1 MGDFYS
7 EVLVKKKKTPLESVI
22 KVAAIAVTAVTGLL
36 GLLGQPLILIVAVV
50 MGVLCYLFL
59 PRLDVEF
66 EYTYVNGSMDVDRIY
81 SKIKRKRAASY
92 EFSEMEI
99 LAPEKSH
106 QLDSYRQNR
115 NIRRVDFS
123 SGMDDH
129 KIYALVIPKNKELQM
144 VLFEPDE
151 GILKDLRS
159 KYPRKVFYD

>member
-36 GLLGQPLILIVAVV
+36 GLMGLPVILLVAVG

-66 EYTYVNGSMDVDRIY
+66 EYTYVNGSMDVDRIF

-115 NIRRVDFS
+115 NIKRVDFS

-129 KIYALVIPKNKELQM
+129 KIYALIIPKNKELQM

-151 GILKDLRS
+151 GMLKDLRS